1 MATRFGWIALT
12 WTIWSSGFIRRRN
25 WEIDQTDGIT
35 EYCVIA
41 ALSKAAYGNHDTSFR
56 MSDAYWLLESR
67 IGDDN
72 GDLVNWNNTLGRTQ
86 AEVVSLLRT
95 VAAEQG

>member
-1 MATRFGWIALT
+1 MTTTRDILNRAADLVEQGWCQYKLEN
-12 WTIWSSGFIRRRN
+12 RRP
-25 WEIDQTDGIT
+25 DGIT

>member
-1 MATRFGWIALT
+1 M
-12 WTIWSSGFIRRRN
+12 
-25 WEIDQTDGIT
+25 
-35 EYCVIA
+35 IA